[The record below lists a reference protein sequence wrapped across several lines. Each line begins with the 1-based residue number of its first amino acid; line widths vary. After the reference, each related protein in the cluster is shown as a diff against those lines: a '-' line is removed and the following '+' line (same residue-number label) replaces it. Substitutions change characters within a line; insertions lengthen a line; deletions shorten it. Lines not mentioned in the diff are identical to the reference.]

1 MNNSELLEKQ
11 NNIYRNKY
19 CNLLNKTKII
29 NEIRKEKR
37 SKLTEY
43 LEEIGISRVRHNKIK
58 LLLKRT
64 EPEKENMLINDIDKL
79 EITNDEYKIEYKQF
93 KKRNK
98 IITKIRR
105 EKKHNLDLY
114 LQEIKISTKRCY
126 YILSLVHN

>member
-64 EPEKENMLINDIDKL
+64 EQEKENMLINDIDKL
-79 EITNDEYKIEYKQF
+79 EITNDEYKIEYKQ
-93 KKRNK
+93 KKVIN
-98 IITKIRR
+98 
-105 EKKHNLDLY
+105 
-114 LQEIKISTKRCY
+114 
-126 YILSLVHN
+126 